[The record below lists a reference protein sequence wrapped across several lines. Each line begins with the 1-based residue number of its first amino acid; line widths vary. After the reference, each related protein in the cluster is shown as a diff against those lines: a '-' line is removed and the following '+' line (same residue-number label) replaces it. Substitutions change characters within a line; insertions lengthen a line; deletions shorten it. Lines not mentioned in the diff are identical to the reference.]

1 MLENRQR
8 EGRPTTSAS
17 SAFGGQI
24 SPPWNMLLW
33 MLLRN
38 KRKMIS
44 ADVYGKVGARL
55 RDHVVLGRTSDY
67 RYAGSSIFKEVA
79 L

>member
-8 EGRPTTSAS
+8 EGRPATSAS

-33 MLLRN
+33 MLRN

-44 ADVYGKVGARL
+44 VDMHEKTGARL
-55 RDHVVLGRTSDY
+55 RDHVVLGASTNYS
-67 RYAGSSIFKEVA
+67 
-79 L
+79 